1 MKFPSNYNKD
11 LDITIEQIQAEENV
25 DQLHS
30 WRNSLQLIMDEV
42 LRKNSTDNWHTLPQ
56 RAKAK
61 YQRTKY
67 FDKVIAR
74 RIGCVFG
81 KLKSQAGY
89 QSERSRKKDRT
100 LIAKFVEVA
109 KRELPKDEYK
119 RLLAIAQDEISK
131 ENS

>member
-1 MKFPSNYNKD
+1 MKLPGNYNKD
-11 LDITIEQIQAEENV
+11 LDITIEQIQAEDNV

-42 LRKNSTDNWHTLPQ
+42 LRKNLTDDWHTLPP

-61 YQRTKY
+61 YQRTEY

-81 KLKSQAGY
+81 KLKAQAGY
-89 QSERSRKKDRT
+89 QSERSRRKDRT
-100 LIAKFVEVA
+100 LVAKFMEVA
-109 KRELPKDEYK
+109 KRELPKEEYK
-119 RLLAIAQDEISK
+119 RLLALAQDEISK
-131 ENS
+131 ENT